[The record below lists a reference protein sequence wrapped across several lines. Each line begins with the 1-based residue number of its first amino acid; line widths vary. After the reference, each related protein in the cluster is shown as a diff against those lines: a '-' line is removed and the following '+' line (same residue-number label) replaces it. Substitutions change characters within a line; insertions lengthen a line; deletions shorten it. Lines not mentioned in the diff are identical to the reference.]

1 MDTQE
6 SRYNLDLMGKVLEV
20 ITLYPELH
28 DQTSYEDIDG
38 PSPDSTE
45 VGNTPCGT
53 TRCVAGWGIILSYPE
68 TKSLDGAMR
77 AHVKKLAGE
86 MGEGEEPDPDLQ
98 YNYLEVGASL
108 LGLSRAE
115 AYTLFYDLRNNVAKD
130 ALEFIIDHQEFPWH
144 MYDDD
149 DSEYFSNEDDSDFP
163 YFIDSED
170 SGMY

>member
-6 SRYNLDLMGKVLEV
+6 SRYNLDLMDKVLEV
-20 ITLYPELH
+20 ITLYPALH
-28 DQTSYEDIDG
+28 DQMSYEDIDG
-38 PSPDSTE
+38 PRPDSTGA
-45 VGNTPCGT
+45 GNTPCGT

-77 AHVKKLAGE
+77 AHIKKLAGE
-86 MGEGEEPDPDLQ
+86 MGEGRKPDPYLQ
-98 YNYLEVGASL
+98 YNYLEAGASL

-115 AYTLFYDLRNNVAKD
+115 AYTLFYDTRNNVAKD

-149 DSEYFSNEDDSDFP
+149 DEYFSNEDDSDFP
-163 YFIDSED
+163 YFIDDED
-170 SGMY
+170 SETY